1 MKSNLIT
8 TYLKMMKMLEST
20 YLLPKHDMQVFLR
33 SKPNILNNESALNNP
48 YNERYINFNHTL
60 FIKRIKFWILKIYQ
74 FLYFANFFQSFWT
87 LNISILQSHSR
98 IKTKLVLVLYY
109 INVSFHVLYQ
119 TGSVIIDCY

>member
-48 YNERYINFNHTL
+48 YNKRYINFNYNS
-60 FIKRIKFWILKIYQ
+60 IL
-74 FLYFANFFQSFWT
+74 NTMNVS
-87 LNISILQSHSR
+87 ISIFCLISIHSE
-98 IKTKLVLVLYY
+98 
-109 INVSFHVLYQ
+109 H
-119 TGSVIIDCY
+119 

>member
-1 MKSNLIT
+1 MIQYNQEAGAQNMKSNLIT

-60 FIKRIKFWILKIYQ
+60 FIKRIKF
-74 FLYFANFFQSFWT
+74 
-87 LNISILQSHSR
+87 
-98 IKTKLVLVLYY
+98 
-109 INVSFHVLYQ
+109 
-119 TGSVIIDCY
+119 

>member
-48 YNERYINFNHTL
+48 YNVRYNNSNYTL
-60 FIKRIKFWILKIYQ
+60 FILTCFAASKKLYIL
-74 FLYFANFFQSFWT
+74 NT
-87 LNISILQSHSR
+87 RNISISIVCLISNRSEH
-98 IKTKLVLVLYY
+98 
-109 INVSFHVLYQ
+109 
-119 TGSVIIDCY
+119 